1 MCQIFAMEGEIIV
14 TFYRNQL
21 PLLFF
26 SLQIFM
32 HVLNKKILV
41 LLMSQLFCHI
51 GNHAF
56 TSTIQHRFGNSID
69 QSELAQYLSH
79 FSKLFITLFCYR
91 WCSEFSYSCLQ
102 LPCQKPW
109 FTSTIQNMGLE
120 TIDQSELTQPLSS
133 FITRHKILYSY
144 LMIRQEHKI

>member
-56 TSTIQHRFGNSID
+56 T
-69 QSELAQYLSH
+69 
-79 FSKLFITLFCYR
+79 
-91 WCSEFSYSCLQ
+91 
-102 LPCQKPW
+102 
-109 FTSTIQNMGLE
+109 NM
-120 TIDQSELTQPLSS
+120 IIHMKK
-133 FITRHKILYSY
+133 ITRF
-144 LMIRQEHKI
+144 